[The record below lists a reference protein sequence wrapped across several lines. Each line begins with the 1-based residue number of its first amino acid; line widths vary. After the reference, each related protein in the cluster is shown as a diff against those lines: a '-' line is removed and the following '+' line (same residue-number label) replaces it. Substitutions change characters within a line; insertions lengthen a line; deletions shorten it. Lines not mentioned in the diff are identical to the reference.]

1 MSATPK
7 KAKPAV
13 GQDNG
18 FLMESIGKDKTTVF
32 QYTDIHAA
40 IEAAKAETKSRQAH
54 RLVDYLFVC
63 PGAFT
68 GEISRACSI
77 GNVSCAA
84 SYIRPSLEKRGLTIT
99 ATLPDQKVV
108 NRFGETSLSHTWRLQ
123 RVGGSDE

>member
-1 MSATPK
+1 MSATPQ

-13 GQDNG
+13 GQDG
-18 FLMESIGKDKTTVF
+18 GLLMESIGKDKTTATE
-32 QYTDIHAA
+32 YTDIHAA
-40 IEAAKAETKSRQAH
+40 VEAAKAETKSRQAH

-99 ATLPDQKVV
+99 ATLPDEKVL
-108 NRFGETSLSHTWRLQ
+108 NRFGEPSQSHEWRLQ
-123 RVGGSDE
+123 RLSG